1 MRSDK
6 GKAPIAQS
14 AEHSAYSIARYARVV
29 GSNPTGS
36 IFERSGESGRGERL
50 KKSREVRRGK
60 GVRERGKE
68 KEKCRE
74 GDRKGISRERSWSKG
89 RMLPSQGSDPGSS
102 PGGRIFEKGKSE
114 EKEQRERREERKG
127 GRREGE
133 GNEWRRRG
141 KKRSQPELNR
151 CLPKNIHENS
161 KNSKQ
166 MVKGD
171 VLPSG
176 RWDHSRKRRGNLK

>member
-1 MRSDK
+1 MR
-6 GKAPIAQS
+6 
-14 AEHSAYSIARYARVV
+14 
-29 GSNPTGS
+29 
-36 IFERSGESGRGERL
+36 
-50 KKSREVRRGK
+50 
-60 GVRERGKE
+60 RERA
-68 KEKCRE
+68 R
-74 GDRKGISRERSWSKG
+74 
-89 RMLPSQGSDPGSS
+89 
-102 PGGRIFEKGKSE
+102 GKSE
-114 EKEQRERREERKG
+114 EKEGRSERGSERG
-127 GRREGE
+127 REGK
-133 GNEWRRRG
+133 EWRKRG